1 MPDDTEVH
9 QFPFGP
15 PTGLDV
21 HPLWAKIRREEPVAR
36 VRLPYGGEGWL
47 VTRYD
52 DVKQALSD
60 PRLSRAAAVGRED
73 VPRTTPRPAQ
83 PSALLSMD
91 PPEHTRLRLLISRAF
106 TGRRVERL
114 RPRAQEIVE
123 EHLERI
129 ERSGPPADLVRGFAL
144 PLPVT
149 LICEML
155 GVPPDD
161 QHRFREFAD
170 VMLSTTAY
178 TEEQVVD
185 ARARLAGYLAE
196 LVALR
201 RAHPTDDLLGALVA
215 ARDDDD
221 RLSEEELIDIGIT
234 LLIAGH
240 ETTASELSN
249 FIYVLLTEP
258 GHWAA
263 LRARPELIPG
273 AVEELLRHVQ
283 LSTGGNNPR
292 VATEDVALGDVTVSA
307 GEAVI
312 VFAQS
317 ANRDEAVFA
326 HPDELDL
333 TRHPNH
339 HLAFGYGAHY
349 CLGAQLGRME
359 LQVALAA
366 LLRRFPTLR
375 LGVPVEDLSWKS
387 GLLVRAPESLPVEW

>member
-9 QFPFGP
+9 RFPFGP
-15 PTGLDV
+15 SAGLEV
-21 HPLWAKIRREEPVAR
+21 HPLWAKIRREEPVA
-36 VRLPYGGEGWL
+36 
-47 VTRYD
+47 
-52 DVKQALSD
+52 
-60 PRLSRAAAVGRED
+60 RED

-106 TGRRVERL
+106 TGRRVEQL

-123 EHLERI
+123 AHLEQI

-155 GVPPDD
+155 GVPPED

-170 VMLSTTAY
+170 FMLSTTAY

-215 ARDDDD
+215 ARDDED

-258 GHWAA
+258 GHWEA

-292 VATEDVALGDVTVSA
+292 VATEDVRLGDVTVSA

-317 ANRDEAVFA
+317 ANRDEAVFD
-326 HPDELDL
+326 HPDELDF

-339 HLAFGYGAHY
+339 HLAFGYGTHY

-366 LLRRFPTLR
+366 LLRRFPSLR
-375 LGVPVEDLSWKS
+375 LGVPVEELPWKS